1 MSNKKQGLWGLWLC
15 GGILFVLTFIMVKVE
30 MGKGHEV
37 LLYSDFATHSSW
49 AVGEFTDPLYNK
61 FYSYPVWHLAVR
73 AVNCLLPIGREYAG
87 ALVTACCIGAA
98 AVILY
103 QFLRKELKERLSWTS
118 IAFLTIGLLVLT
130 ALYMPWFNKEVY
142 LGQSSPTIW
151 HNPTNM
157 AVKPVALLAFLAFLH
172 LYPSGGRLLISKE
185 RMPLD
190 MSRMLPGEE
199 KAGWPDF
206 SVFAVILLLSCFV
219 KPSFMQGFLPAVV
232 LFLFL
237 ELIRTKGKSFWLSF
251 KLGLAFL
258 PSGVYFLVQFF
269 SVFGEGTERGIGLDP
284 FAVMRLDTAHPLI
297 SMAQAAAFPLF
308 VLCILGW
315 KRVWRDK
322 HLLFSLIF
330 YVTALLEFILL
341 IEVNEPASGNFEW
354 GLQLAMFAFFVMAAV
369 RFYQKQDKKRWV
381 NAIGNGLLLYH
392 IGSGVYYYLYLL
404 VLSPLQ
410 C

>member
-1 MSNKKQGLWGLWLC
+1 MRNDRQKTLGMWLC
-15 GGILFVLTFIMVKVE
+15 TGVLFVLTFVMVKVE

-49 AVGEFTDPLYNK
+49 AVGEFTDPLYDK

-73 AVNCLLPIGREYAG
+73 FVNRLLPIGREYAG
-87 ALVTACCIGAA
+87 ALVTACCIGLLA
-98 AVILY
+98 AVLY
-103 QFLRKELKERLSWTS
+103 RFLWKELKEQLSETG
-118 IAFLTIGLLVLT
+118 IVLLTNGLLLLT

-157 AVKPVALLAFLAFLH
+157 AVKPVSLIAFLYFLK
-172 LYPSGGRLLISKE
+172 LYPQKK
-185 RMPLD
+185 
-190 MSRMLPGEE
+190 EE
-199 KAGWPDF
+199 KWFDF
-206 SVFAVILLLSCFV
+206 VGFAAILLLSCFV

-232 LFLFL
+232 LFLLL
-237 ELIRTKGKSFWLSF
+237 ELIRTKGKSFWLSL

-269 SVFGEGTERGIGLDP
+269 SVFGEGTDRGIGLQP
-284 FAVMRLDTAHPLI
+284 FVVMKLDTAHPLI
-297 SMAQAAAFPLF
+297 SILQAVAFPLF

-315 KRVWRDK
+315 RQIWKDK
-322 HLLFSLIF
+322 PLLFSLIF
-330 YVTALLEFILL
+330 YLTSLLEFILL

-354 GLQLAMFAFFVMAAV
+354 GLQLAMFTFFVMTAV
-369 RFYQKQDKKRWV
+369 RFYQQRDKKQWV
-381 NAIGNGLLLYH
+381 RLVGNALLLYH
-392 IGSGVYYYLYLL
+392 IGSGLYYYLYLL
-404 VLSPLQ
+404 LLSPLQ

>member
-1 MSNKKQGLWGLWLC
+1 MWLC
-15 GGILFVLTFIMVKVE
+15 TGILFVLTFVMVKVE
-30 MGKGHEV
+30 MTKGHEV

-49 AVGEFTDPLYNK
+49 AVGEFTDPLYDK

-73 AVNCLLPIGREYAG
+73 AVNRLLPIGREYAG
-87 ALVTACCIGAA
+87 ALVTACCIGLLA
-98 AVILY
+98 AVLY
-103 QFLRKELKERLSWTS
+103 RFLQKELNGQLSERNLVL
-118 IAFLTIGLLVLT
+118 LTVGILILT

-157 AVKPVALLAFLAFLH
+157 AVKPVSLIAFLCFLK
-172 LYPSGGRLLISKE
+172 LYPQKE
-185 RMPLD
+185 REGWLD
-190 MSRMLPGEE
+190 F
-199 KAGWPDF
+199 AG
-206 SVFAVILLLSCFV
+206 FAAILLLSCFV

-237 ELIRTKGKSFWLSF
+237 ELLRTKGESFLISL
-251 KLGLAFL
+251 KLGLAFI

-269 SVFGEGTERGIGLDP
+269 SVFGEGTDRGIGVQP

-297 SMAQAAAFPLF
+297 SIMQAVAFPLF
-308 VLCILGW
+308 VLCMSGW
-315 KRVWRDK
+315 KQIWRDK
-322 HLLFSLIF
+322 PLLFSLIF
-330 YVTALLEFILL
+330 YLTSLLEFILL

-354 GLQLAMFAFFVMAAV
+354 GLQLAMFTFFVMTAV
-369 RFYQKQDKKRWV
+369 RFYQQRDKKRWV
-381 NAIGNGLLLYH
+381 RLIGNALLLYH
-392 IGSGVYYYLYLL
+392 IGSGIYYYLYLL